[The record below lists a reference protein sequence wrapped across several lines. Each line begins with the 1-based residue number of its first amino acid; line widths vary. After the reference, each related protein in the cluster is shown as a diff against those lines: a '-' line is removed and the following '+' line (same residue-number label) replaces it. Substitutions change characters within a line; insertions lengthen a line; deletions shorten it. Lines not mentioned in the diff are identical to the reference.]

1 MLRRS
6 MDSSLPT
13 PPPSRNTVRNR
24 ESNEEVSSVQ
34 VTCLLKC
41 CHFLM
46 VLCCLDARWLGIAC
60 CAPLSL
66 LQTCCHQTGA
76 IQQFLLLSLDG
87 TSRAQI
93 KARLC
98 SCQTACIYNDC
109 HCVCRMMCLPRL
121 KVSCRSSC
129 KQCAESV
136 TLCAAAMSAYRQ
148 SWTSSGSKSV
158 PCRVK
163 AALCTHSSLCLRQP
177 NL

>member
-13 PPPSRNTVRNR
+13 PPPSRHTRNTVRNR

-34 VTCLLKC
+34 VTCLVKC

-46 VLCCLDARWLGIAC
+46 VLRC
-60 CAPLSL
+60 
-66 LQTCCHQTGA
+66 
-76 IQQFLLLSLDG
+76 LDG

-109 HCVCRMMCLPRL
+109 HCVCRMMCHPRL

-163 AALCTHSSLCLRQP
+163 AALCTHSFLCLRQP

>member
-24 ESNEEVSSVQ
+24 EANEEVSSVQ
-34 VTCLLKC
+34 VTCLMKC

-46 VLCCLDARWLGIAC
+46 VLRCLDASWLGIAC

-66 LQTCCHQTGA
+66 LWTCCHQTGA
-76 IQQFLLLSLDG
+76 TQQFLLLLLDG
-87 TSRAQI
+87 TSRAEIQAQI
-93 KARLC
+93 C
-98 SCQTACIYNDC
+98 SCKTSCFYNG
-109 HCVCRMMCLPRL
+109 HLVCRMMLLPRL
-121 KVSCRSSC
+121 KVSCHSSC

-136 TLCAAAMSAYRQ
+136 ILCAAAMSACSQ
-148 SWTSSGSKSV
+148 SWTSFGNKSV

-163 AALCTHSSLCLRQP
+163 AALCTHSSPCLRQP